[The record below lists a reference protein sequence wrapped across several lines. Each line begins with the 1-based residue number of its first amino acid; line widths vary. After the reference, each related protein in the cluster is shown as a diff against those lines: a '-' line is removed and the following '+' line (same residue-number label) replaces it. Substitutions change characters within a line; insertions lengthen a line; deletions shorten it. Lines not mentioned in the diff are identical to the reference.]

1 MTEWAVVGVIIT
13 LCGFIFT
20 VCKPLISLTKAIT
33 ELTIAVKNLQT
44 DSKEQKKDA
53 KESHR
58 LLWEH
63 NNKQDKQIEAN
74 KDKIAEHEKEI
85 KAITGRV

>member
-1 MTEWAVVGVIIT
+1 MTEWVVVGVIIT
-13 LCGFIFT
+13 LCSFIFA

-33 ELTIAVKNLQT
+33 ELTVAVKTLQT
-44 DSKEQKKDA
+44 ETKDQKVHA

-58 LLWEH
+58 RLWEH
-63 NNKQDKQIEAN
+63 NEKQDKQIEAN

-85 KAITGRV
+85 KAITGRG